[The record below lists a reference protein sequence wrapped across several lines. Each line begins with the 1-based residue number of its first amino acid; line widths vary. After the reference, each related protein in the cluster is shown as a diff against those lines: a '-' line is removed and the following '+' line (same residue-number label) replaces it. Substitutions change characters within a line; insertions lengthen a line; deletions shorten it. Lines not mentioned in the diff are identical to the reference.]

1 MIRQVK
7 PPALFSV
14 DLSNVPA
21 ASCSI
26 IMASSPLLLRRQC
39 LSPLGPLLSLRLSP
53 TLFLHHHRLVLP
65 AFAFRLIVF
74 SFSFVLPRSS
84 FTSSS
89 SSTPSSSSL
98 LSRVAPCPPSSLPP
112 PPCLA
117 MALHP
122 SFSSFLFVG
131 RTNAQ
136 RANSTFFLFSRSVH
150 PERRPRRHGNEDN
163 EDRL

>member
-39 LSPLGPLLSLRLSP
+39 LSPLGPSRPYSP
-53 TLFLHHHRLVLP
+53 TLFCHHLILQLRRV
-65 AFAFRLIVF
+65 RLIVF
-74 SFSFVLPRSS
+74 SFSFVPSPLTPRP
-84 FTSSS
+84 SSS
-89 SSTPSSSSL
+89 SSSLSSCTAGAFSPLVHLAAARRLHLAL
-98 LSRVAPCPPSSLPP
+98 LVVVPLRWSYERAAGQLHLLPFLVGPP
-112 PPCLA
+112 
-117 MALHP
+117 
-122 SFSSFLFVG
+122 
-131 RTNAQ
+131 
-136 RANSTFFLFSRSVH
+136 
-150 PERRPRRHGNEDN
+150 RRPRRPRRRGNEDN